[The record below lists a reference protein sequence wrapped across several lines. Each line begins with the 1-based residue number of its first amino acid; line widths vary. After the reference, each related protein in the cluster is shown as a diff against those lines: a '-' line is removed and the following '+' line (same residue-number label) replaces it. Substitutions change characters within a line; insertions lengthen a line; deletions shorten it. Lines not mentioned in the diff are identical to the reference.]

1 MYVVCAC
8 EHVCTFQ
15 MCVISQVQQQKR
27 LQKAQENL
35 MSEEEKKK
43 RRKLQKVSLRINLKI
58 GTSRAGRFLGI
69 LVIPWYGNKTV
80 RVSSKF
86 Q

>member
-43 RRKLQKVSLRINLKI
+43 RRKLQKVSLCINLKI
-58 GTSRAGRFLGI
+58 GTSYISNDVYVCSYLI
-69 LVIPWYGNKTV
+69 NSNIKII
-80 RVSSKF
+80 
-86 Q
+86 